1 MTVKS
6 GVVLANCRPD
16 TDLVTNP
23 AVNIFISLYFGNCL
37 YVNKFQIE
45 VVDLN
50 NVRVNWDVQIIGM
63 VSGYEEIGIILPV

>member
-1 MTVKS
+1 MFPRCRPHRFQYSFMTFIS

-23 AVNIFISLYFGNCL
+23 AVNIFISLHFGNCL
-37 YVNKFQIE
+37 YVNKFKIE

-50 NVRVNWDVQIIGM
+50 NVHVN
-63 VSGYEEIGIILPV
+63 